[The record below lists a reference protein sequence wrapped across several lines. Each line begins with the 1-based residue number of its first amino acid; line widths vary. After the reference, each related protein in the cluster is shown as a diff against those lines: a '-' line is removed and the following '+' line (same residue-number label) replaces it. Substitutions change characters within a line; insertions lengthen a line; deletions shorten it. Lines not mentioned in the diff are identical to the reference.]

1 MSKKLMKLTKRPTAN
16 WSLTLP
22 VEAREKFKDIDY
34 MEFEIL
40 EEGIMYRPVKV

>member
-22 VEAREKFKDIDY
+22 SEAREKFKDVDY

-40 EEGIMYRPVKV
+40 EDGIMYRPVEV